1 MVFFLFL
8 WQHESHEGSGWN
20 NRQLDVWMFYE
31 IPKRLHFFFCPAVGC
46 DRYVDTETIAGFS
59 KLSTVGVTV
68 SVGAVLAHRAVT
80 TVVPGDE
87 EKWEP
92 YMGLFSW
99 KYNRRAF

>member
-1 MVFFLFL
+1 MLVFNGVMKATKAADGTIDSWTFGCFTKS
-8 WQHESHEGSGWN
+8 QSGCS
-20 NRQLDVWMFYE
+20 
-31 IPKRLHFFFCPAVGC
+31 FFCPAVGC

>member
-1 MVFFLFL
+1 M
-8 WQHESHEGSGWN
+8 
-20 NRQLDVWMFYE
+20 
-31 IPKRLHFFFCPAVGC
+31 
-46 DRYVDTETIAGFS
+46 ETIAGFS
-59 KLSTVGVTV
+59 TLSAVGVAV